1 MHVLN
6 QDQFDDH
13 VAFADSFSCSAL
25 GDEERVAELHNT
37 FRPLIIRRQRY
48 MSIKLLPKKTCNV
61 LRVGMTSSQQLGY
74 RWFLTKNFANLN
86 AGTSGK
92 GMGPKTT
99 LQNLIM
105 KLTKCCIVHFPFGNV
120 EDITVKTTVETLIR
134 ASGKM
139 ILLDKRLLRL
149 REKGHRVLVFSQM
162 MRMVDILSD
171 YCRMR
176 GFPFQRLDGP
186 YRNDLRERVAD
197 RYNAPES
204 TDYVFLLPT
213 RAGGLSINLATSD
226 TVSYFTQTG
235 IRRTIFGWNLVRM
248 ASDKQRT
255 LIYLDYIA
263 EKLLKISLNLN
274 GRRGNAC
281 SNFLCSSRG
290 RG

>member
-1 MHVLN
+1 
-6 QDQFDDH
+6 
-13 VAFADSFSCSAL
+13 
-25 GDEERVAELHNT
+25 
-37 FRPLIIRRQRY
+37 
-48 MSIKLLPKKTCNV
+48 
-61 LRVGMTSSQQLGY
+61 
-74 RWFLTKNFANLN
+74 
-86 AGTSGK
+86 
-92 GMGPKTT
+92 MGPKTT

-105 KLTKCCIVHFPFGNV
+105 KLKKGCNVHFPFGNV

-139 ILLDKRLLRL
+139 TLLDKLLLRL
-149 REKGHRVLVFSQM
+149 RGKGHRVLVFSQM

-186 YRNDLRERVAD
+186 MPNDLRVRAVD

-204 TDYVFLLPT
+204 TEYVFLLST
-213 RAGGLSINLATSD
+213 GAGGLGINLATAD
-226 TVSYFTQTG
+226 TVSYLTQNG
-235 IRRTIFGWNLVRM
+235 IRRTIFGWNLVRI

-255 LIYLDYIA
+255 LLYLDYIA
-263 EKLLKISLNLN
+263 EKLLKMSLNLN

-281 SNFLCSSRG
+281 SNIVCSSHG